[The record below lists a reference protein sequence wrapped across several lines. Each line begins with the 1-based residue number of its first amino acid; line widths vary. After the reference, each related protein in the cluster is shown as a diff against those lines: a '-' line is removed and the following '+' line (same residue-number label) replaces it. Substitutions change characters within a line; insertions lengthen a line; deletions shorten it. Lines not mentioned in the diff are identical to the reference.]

1 VLEVLTPIV
10 QDSKVG
16 IDVAGFAAMTLGL
29 VYVGSCN
36 EDVVQ
41 SIVLS
46 LMEHTETELAE
57 PLACFLCLG
66 LGLGL
71 LYLGKQVMLALF
83 CSFLVE
89 SFYPV
94 RLYLHN

>member
-1 VLEVLTPIV
+1 M
-10 QDSKVG
+10 VG
-16 IDVAGFAAMTLGL
+16 IEVAGFAAMTLGL

-36 EDVVQ
+36 EAVVQ

-46 LMEHTETELAE
+46 LMEHTETELSE
-57 PLACFLCLG
+57 PLACFLCLCLG

-71 LYLGKQVMLALF
+71 LYLRKQVMWALF

-89 SFYPV
+89 SFYLV